1 MIKRKKRSD
10 RNHIIYRL
18 TNDETGNEYIG
29 ITVQRDQKV
38 IGSVKL
44 RFKQHISRCK
54 TSCKKWLLYEEMRR
68 YGYESFRYEV
78 IEVVRGKKQTH
89 EREIEYIN
97 VYNPQLNTK
106 KQTNKRKI

>member
-54 TSCKKWLLYEEMRR
+54 TSCKQWLLYQEMRR

-89 EREIEYIN
+89 QREIEYIN

-106 KQTNKRKI
+106 KQTNKRVV

>member
-1 MIKRKKRSD
+1 MIRRKRRSD

-18 TNDETGNEYIG
+18 KNVETGNEYIG

-54 TSCKKWLLYEEMRR
+54 TTGKKWLLYEEMRR
-68 YGYESFRYEV
+68 YGYENFSYEV
-78 IEVVRGKKQTH
+78 LEVVRGKRQSH
-89 EREIEYIN
+89 RREVEYIN
-97 VYNPQLNTK
+97 EYNPMLNTK
-106 KQTNKRKI
+106 KQVSV